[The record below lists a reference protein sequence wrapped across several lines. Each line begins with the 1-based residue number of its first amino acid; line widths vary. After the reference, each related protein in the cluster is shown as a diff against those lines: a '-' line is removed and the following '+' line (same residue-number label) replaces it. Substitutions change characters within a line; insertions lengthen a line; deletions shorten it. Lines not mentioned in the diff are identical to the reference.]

1 MARTT
6 TARVENATLGG
17 QFGRAP
23 TAAHAGY
30 VQELLEVVRGEP
42 FPRAQQREGH
52 HETISES
59 I

>member
-42 FPRAQQREGH
+42 FPRAQQREGA
-52 HETISES
+52 S
-59 I
+59 